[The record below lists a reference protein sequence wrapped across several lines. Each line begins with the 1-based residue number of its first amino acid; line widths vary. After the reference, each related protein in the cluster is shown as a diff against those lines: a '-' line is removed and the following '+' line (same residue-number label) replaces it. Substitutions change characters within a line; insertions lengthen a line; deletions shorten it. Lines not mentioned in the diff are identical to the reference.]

1 MNIRNIKLKLDDFSN
16 NVPIILQSVAPD
28 YEYDADR
35 KRTDKVVGLKA
46 TVVFPGNGYDTQVV
60 RVSDPTDRLSALL
73 DKATPSS
80 PVYVDFDGFTA
91 SIYTIR
97 GDDGRW
103 RTGVSAKATTV
114 RVVSGPGDD
123 LLDFDGPAKK

>member
-1 MNIRNIKLKLDDFSN
+1 MNIKNIKLMMDNLSN
-16 NVPIILQSVAPD
+16 GGPVILQSVSPD

-35 KRTDKVVGLKA
+35 KRTEKVIGLKV

-73 DKATPSS
+73 DKVTPTS

-91 SIYTIR
+91 SIYTMR

-114 RVVSGPGDD
+114 RVVSLPDD
-123 LLDFDGPAKK
+123 LDIGPEVD